1 MSALALSVLLSLV
14 SAFAYAGGAIVQE
27 RVAVSSPDEQ
37 YAPLRRP
44 GWWAAVALNGLG
56 GLLHVVALAYGPLS
70 LVQPLGALT
79 IVVALPMAALF
90 VGRKAGA
97 TAWRGAIMATVGLAG
112 LLSLVAASEA
122 QSLDAAERVAVALVT
137 AGAVVALMI
146 AGRAAHRHPAVRSM
160 LLATASGIAFG
171 MSSVFTKT
179 VAVDWTGGVSAADA
193 PSLAVIGV
201 LATAGMLLSQAS
213 YRGAGLAAPLATLT
227 VVNPV
232 VAAAVGIT
240 MFGETF
246 RYGTTGTAL
255 ALSCGVVAAGGL
267 ILLTTERLTH
277 AHPESE
283 GTGLE
288 VAGTGPAPVATGLG
302 TTGTLPGP
310 AGEPAGSGRGPL
322 EPVGAEAGRG
332 GGLSGALS
340 AESRRAGDLA
350 GTIGGLPGPV
360 GSQRDLL
367 ETVGA
372 EAGRGAGLSGS
383 VGAEAGRAG
392 DLAGTI
398 GGLPGPVGSQRD
410 LLETAGAE
418 AGRGAGL
425 SGSVGA
431 EAGRAGDLAGTG
443 GSLPARVGGS
453 AATVG
458 DLAGPAGES
467 AGNVQ
472 GLPETV
478 GAEPGPLGSPTGIGA
493 LPEAVALG
501 VGAGDLGGAGRGPSG
516 DVPVPVPAV
525 AVAEETGVGPDVT
538 YESGEPSV
546 PSGERPLSYAAFY
559 GIPYVAMPMVHRH
572 RRRIRS

>member
-27 RVAVSSPDEQ
+27 RVAESSPGEQ

-112 LLSLVAASEA
+112 LLSLVAASDA
-122 QSLDAAERVAVALVT
+122 QSLNTAERVAVAVVT
-137 AGAVVALMI
+137 AGVVVALMI
-146 AGRAAHRHPAVRSM
+146 AARAAHRHPAVRSM

-179 VAVDWTGGVSAADA
+179 VAVDWTGGVSAADV

-277 AHPESE
+277 GQPAGVEGLPAATPVLVSEAAGAGSPE
-283 GTGLE
+283 
-288 VAGTGPAPVATGLG
+288 VPARVDGRPEPVA
-302 TTGTLPGP
+302 
-310 AGEPAGSGRGPL
+310 
-322 EPVGAEAGRG
+322 
-332 GGLSGALS
+332 
-340 AESRRAGDLA
+340 
-350 GTIGGLPGPV
+350 
-360 GSQRDLL
+360 
-367 ETVGA
+367 
-372 EAGRGAGLSGS
+372 
-383 VGAEAGRAG
+383 
-392 DLAGTI
+392 
-398 GGLPGPVGSQRD
+398 
-410 LLETAGAE
+410 AGAE
-418 AGRGAGL
+418 AMPAGGRLLVEDVLAAGPRAGTISAVL
-425 SGSVGA
+425 VPGPGTPAAVLVPGPGTPAAVPVSGPGTPVAVTVSGA
-431 EAGRAGDLAGTG
+431 ETTGLRGEQEKPSAQVPDTAGAALVPGPDAV
-443 GSLPARVGGS
+443 AS
-453 AATVG
+453 AA
-458 DLAGPAGES
+458 
-467 AGNVQ
+467 
-472 GLPETV
+472 
-478 GAEPGPLGSPTGIGA
+478 
-493 LPEAVALG
+493 AV
-501 VGAGDLGGAGRGPSG
+501 
-516 DVPVPVPAV
+516 V
-525 AVAEETGVGPDVT
+525 ASVADAS
-538 YESGEPSV
+538 YESGEPSAV
-546 PSGERPLSYAAFY
+546 AAPDDERPLSYVPYYA
-559 GIPYVAMPMVHRH
+559 IPYVPLPTVGRH
-572 RRRIRS
+572 RMRIRS